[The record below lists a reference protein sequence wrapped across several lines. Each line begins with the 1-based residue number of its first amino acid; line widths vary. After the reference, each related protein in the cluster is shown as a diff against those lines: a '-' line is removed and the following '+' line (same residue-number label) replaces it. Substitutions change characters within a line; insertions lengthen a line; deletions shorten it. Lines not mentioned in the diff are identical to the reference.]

1 MPVTLVTGDLATD
14 TINQS
19 QRVPDMDEAIAELDP
34 NEAPLVALTKKLR
47 RKPAIAPK
55 VEWLEHEPMPR
66 FDVLSATA
74 ASNAT
79 SLPITNGNYF
89 RVGDLIR
96 NTNSG
101 AAFEVTATASGNI
114 TVGAALGS
122 VTPVAHASGDE
133 IFIVGN
139 LNAEGSGLRE
149 IKTPKLAN
157 QSNFCEIVRHP
168 YGVTGTEA
176 ATKLFGGPD
185 LPYQKAQ
192 AAIEHMRAWEQIAL
206 TGAKSENTTTA
217 GKPKRTAGG
226 LIEFVQT
233 NVTSVGGAL
242 TEAAF
247 QQFLR
252 GGFRYGSGGAFQDTK
267 LLLASPLALQ
277 AIEGYARSTMRVDNQ
292 NGNGANAFG
301 IKMQRYVSGQGEVLL
316 VREPWLADSATYK
329 GYMFLI
335 DLDSIEYRP
344 LRETKHLEDRQSP
357 DTDKMENEWLT
368 EATFVFKHERR
379 FAVAKGITG

>member
-1 MPVTLVTGDLATD
+1 MPVTMISGDLATD

-55 VEWLEHEPMPR
+55 CEWLEHEPAPR
-66 FDVLSATA
+66 FDVLSAAALSGATA
-74 ASNAT
+74 
-79 SLPITNGNYF
+79 LPVTNGAYF

-96 NTNSG
+96 NTNNG
-101 AAFEVTATASGNI
+101 VGFEVTATAAGNI
-114 TVGAALGS
+114 TVGAPLGA
-122 VTPVAHASGDE
+122 VAAAAHNINDE

-139 LNAEGSGLRE
+139 LNSEGAGLRE
-149 IKTPKLAN
+149 IKTPRLVN

-185 LPYQKAQ
+185 LAYQKAQ
-192 AAIEHMRAWEQIAL
+192 SAVEHMRAWEQICLA
-206 TGAKSENTTTA
+206 GAKSENLTVA

-226 LIEFVQT
+226 LLEFIQT

-242 TEAAF
+242 TETTF

-252 GGFRYGSGGAFQDTK
+252 TGFRYGSGGAFQDTK
-267 LLLASPLALQ
+267 LLLVSPLADQ
-277 AIEGYARSTMRVDNQ
+277 AIEGFARSTIKTETAQSHGDV
-292 NGNGANAFG
+292 FG
-301 IKMQRYVSGQGEVLL
+301 INMRQYTSGQGTVLI
-316 VREPWLADSATYK
+316 VREPWLADSAVYK
-329 GYMFLI
+329 GYMFLV

-344 LRETKHLEDRQSP
+344 LRETQHLTDRQSP

>member
-1 MPVTLVTGDLATD
+1 MPVTVISGDLATD
-14 TINQS
+14 TINQA

-55 VEWLEHEPMPR
+55 CEWLEHEPMPR
-66 FDVLSATA
+66 FDVLSAAA

-79 SLPITNGNYF
+79 ALPVTNGAYF

-96 NTNSG
+96 NTTTG
-101 AAFEVTATASGNI
+101 AGYEVTATAAGNV
-114 TVGAALGS
+114 TVGAPLGA
-122 VTPVAHASGDE
+122 VAAAAHSLNDE
-133 IFIVGN
+133 IFIVAN
-139 LNAEGSGLRE
+139 LNSEGAGLRE
-149 IKTPKLAN
+149 IKTPRLVN

-185 LPYQKAQ
+185 LAYQKAQ
-192 AAIEHMRAWEQIAL
+192 AAVEHMRAWEQISL
-206 TGAKSENTTTA
+206 VGAKSENLTTA

-226 LIEFVQT
+226 LLEFIQSNIT
-233 NVTSVGGAL
+233 NVGGAL
-242 TEAAF
+242 TEVTF

-252 GGFRYGSGGAFQDTK
+252 TGFRYGSGGAFQDTK
-267 LLLASPLALQ
+267 LLLVSPLADQ
-277 AIEGYARSTMRVDNQ
+277 AIEGFARSTIKTEATHGDL
-292 NGNGANAFG
+292 FG
-301 IKMQRYVSGQGEVLL
+301 IKMREYTSGQGTVLIT
-316 VREPWLADSATYK
+316 REPWLADSATYK
-329 GYMFLI
+329 GYMFLV

-344 LRETKHLEDRQSP
+344 LRETQHLTDRQSP

>member
-101 AAFEVTATASGNI
+101 AAFEVTATAQATSP
-114 TVGAALGS
+114 S
-122 VTPVAHASGDE
+122 VPRS
-133 IFIVGN
+133 
-139 LNAEGSGLRE
+139 
-149 IKTPKLAN
+149 
-157 QSNFCEIVRHP
+157 VRSP
-168 YGVTGTEA
+168 RWRTRP
-176 ATKLFGGPD
+176 ATKSSSSATSTRKAPASARSRRRSSRTSSTTARSSGTRTASPARRRRPSCSAAPTS
-185 LPYQKAQ
+185 PYQKAQ

-206 TGAKSENTTTA
+206 TGAKSENLTTA

-226 LIEFVQT
+226 LLEFVQT

-242 TEAAF
+242 SEAAF

-277 AIEGYARSTMRVDNQ
+277 AIEGFARSTMRTDNQ
-292 NGNGANAFG
+292 GGNGANAFG
-301 IKMQRYVSGQGEVLL
+301 VKMQRYVSGQGEVLL

>member
-1 MPVTLVTGDLATD
+1 MPVTMISGDLATD

-34 NEAPLVALTKKLR
+34 NTAPLVALTKKLR

-55 VEWLEHEPMPR
+55 VEWLEHEPTPR

-79 SLPITNGNYF
+79 ALPVTNGAYF

-96 NTNSG
+96 NTNNG
-101 AAFEVTATASGNI
+101 VGFEVTATAAGNV
-114 TVGAALGS
+114 TVGAPLGQ
-122 VTPVAHASGDE
+122 VGAAAHASGDE

-139 LNAEGSGLRE
+139 LNSEGAGLRE
-149 IKTPKLAN
+149 IKTPRLVN
-157 QSNFCEIVRHP
+157 QYNFAEIVRHP

-185 LPYQKAQ
+185 LAYQKAQ
-192 AAIEHMRAWEQIAL
+192 AANEHMRAWEQICL
-206 TGAKSENTTTA
+206 VGARSENLTVA

-226 LIEFVQT
+226 LLEFIQT
-233 NVTSVGGAL
+233 NVTNVGAAL
-242 TEAAF
+242 TETAF

-252 GGFRYGSGGAFQDTK
+252 TGFRFGSGGAFQDTK
-267 LLLASPLALQ
+267 LLLVSPLADQ
-277 AIEGYARSTMRVDNQ
+277 AIEGFARSTIKTETADGHGDV
-292 NGNGANAFG
+292 FG
-301 IKMQRYVSGQGEVLL
+301 IKMREYTSGQGTVLI
-316 VREPWLADSATYK
+316 VREPWLADSAVYK
-329 GYMFLI
+329 GWMFLI

-344 LRETKHLEDRQSP
+344 LRETQHLTDRQSP